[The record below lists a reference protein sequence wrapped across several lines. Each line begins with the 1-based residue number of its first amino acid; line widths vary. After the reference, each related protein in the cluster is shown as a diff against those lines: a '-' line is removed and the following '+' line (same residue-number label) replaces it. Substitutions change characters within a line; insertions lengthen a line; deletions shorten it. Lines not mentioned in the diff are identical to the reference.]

1 MNTEMRKKGWPK
13 SYAAVDVVGK
23 GLMNSILYC
32 RVFKKT
38 LNTGPMY
45 KFQGFPVAYLE
56 SNHTEFRQ
64 NRV

>member
-1 MNTEMRKKGWPK
+1 M
-13 SYAAVDVVGK
+13 SYAVVDVVGK
-23 GLMNSILYC
+23 GLMNSILYY

-64 NRV
+64 NSV